1 MGILILM
8 FNASAFKFLNSI
20 VHVSASVLLTIF
32 IKNLKHD
39 SKCRDTLLCS
49 HGCQFTLKL

>member
-1 MGILILM
+1 MGILM

-49 HGCQFTLKL
+49 HGCQFTLRL